1 MSKRKIQKNLSYCW
15 YKKEQVKRKT
25 YSILTSVQEITCDFK
40 NMFVD
45 LAKSDH
51 VTFEDVSKISVK
63 RKDKILIRLKNG
75 RHQFILNVYFMP
87 NMKNNILS
95 LSQLLEK
102 VYDIHMKNQSLSK
115 ISTNQFNC

>member
-1 MSKRKIQKNLSYCW
+1 M
-15 YKKEQVKRKT
+15 
-25 YSILTSVQEITCDFK
+25 CDFK

-75 RHQFILNVYFMP
+75 RHQFILNVYFVP